1 MKRLISILLTACMIA
16 GVSIPAHAIGTM
28 EDEALPET
36 EQSTVEV
43 VTTLDELQTAVE
55 SATDG
60 DTIALGQTIY
70 IYGETISTDKQI
82 TLVRANSFTKGSM
95 IYINAGIIDGFSF
108 KESVYQKTIISA
120 SPKKEKV
127 TIQNC
132 YFDGGGVGAGIVIS
146 GILPDENLTKIVECE
161 FANCFGNSVSAQGNN
176 SNVEMLDC
184 YVHNSYAMDA
194 SGAVQSSG
202 NLRLTDCTITANTS
216 WANAG
221 VMCIGGT
228 LTMSNCQIKDSII
241 LSPDKGIAVDI
252 YCQDAIWS
260 ITDNGHEEAGYY
272 DIVSGDKVYLP
283 VAGSTETAK
292 LIFLTNEEAEDYFA
306 PPTSS
311 DENDTLPGNGDD
323 NLDPPAPGDD
333 STIPDDD
340 GDGEGTIPDKEPDNP
355 EAGEGEDEQ
364 IPGVVPPT
372 EDGESGQQPEEP
384 IPPTTGTD
392 NDGDT
397 SDNDQSD
404 TELPEKPVEDDSN
417 TGNDYTPSR
426 PHKPIQRPSEPDTD
440 IQQPE
445 EETPVPA
452 LVCGDA
458 IIDTSR
464 SVVLAGYGDG
474 LLHEE
479 DPLTRAQLATIVYRL
494 LTDESIS
501 SYREGQAI
509 FDDVSVGAWYYQ
521 AVTTIGHAGIVSGV
535 GGGRYDPDG
544 LVTWAQAITVLSRF
558 VEQQECELK
567 HITYTGWARQAVETA
582 VALGWIEDSTEF
594 VPDAPISRGELVS
607 LFNCV
612 LESYR

>member
-1 MKRLISILLTACMIA
+1 MKKLLSLLLSVTLVV
-16 GVSIPAHAIGTM
+16 GLSIPARA
-28 EDEALPET
+28 
-36 EQSTVEV
+36 VEIAESEKPPHEGVSPMV
-43 VTTLDELQTAVE
+43 VVSSLEELQSAVE
-55 SATDG
+55 SAEDG

-161 FANCFGNSVSAQGNN
+161 FANCFGNSVSARGNN

-184 YVHNSYAMDA
+184 YVHDSYAMDA

-202 NLRLTDCTITANTS
+202 NLELTGCTITANTS

-221 VMCIGGT
+221 VMCSGGT
-228 LTMSNCQIKDSII
+228 LTISNCQIKDNII
-241 LSPDKGIAVDI
+241 LSPDRGIAVDI
-252 YCQDAIWS
+252 FCQDTTWS
-260 ITDNGHEEAGYY
+260 MTDSEHEGADYY
-272 DIVSGDKVYLP
+272 DIDTGNKIALP
-283 VAGSTETAK
+283 VAESTEAAK
-292 LIFLTNEEAEDYFA
+292 LIYLTDEEAKDYFA

-311 DENDTLPGNGDD
+311 DESDTLPGDGDD
-323 NLDPPAPGDD
+323 HPDPA
-333 STIPDDD
+333 PDDD
-340 GDGEGTIPDKEPDNP
+340 SNTPDNDENDNDSLRDEEPDNP
-355 EAGEGEDEQ
+355 EAGENEGEQ
-364 IPGVVPPT
+364 IPDVVPPT
-372 EDGESGQQPEEP
+372 EGGESSQQPEDHT
-384 IPPTTGTD
+384 PPTD
-392 NDGDT
+392 NDNDGET
-397 SDNDQSD
+397 SDSDQGGA
-404 TELPEKPVEDDSN
+404 EQPEKPGGDNFDSEDDYIP
-417 TGNDYTPSR
+417 TR
-426 PHKPIQRPSEPDTD
+426 PHKPIQRPSVPETD
-440 IQQPE
+440 ADSQE
-445 EETPVPA
+445 EETPAPA
-452 LVCGDA
+452 LTCGA
-458 IIDTSR
+458 AVIDTSR

-474 LLHEE
+474 QLHEE
-479 DPLTRAQLATIVYRL
+479 DPLTRAQLATIIYRL

-509 FDDVSVGAWYYQ
+509 FYDVSAGAWYYQ

-558 VEQQECELK
+558 VEPQECELK
-567 HITYTGWARQAVETA
+567 HITYTGWARPFIETA
-582 VALGWIEDSTEF
+582 VSLGWIEDNHEF
-594 VPDAPISRGELVS
+594 VPDAIIQRGELVS
-607 LFNCV
+607 LFNSV
-612 LESYR
+612 LGLYR

>member
-1 MKRLISILLTACMIA
+1 MKKLLSLLLSVTLVV
-16 GVSIPAHAIGTM
+16 GLSIPARAVEIA
-28 EDEALPET
+28 ESET
-36 EQSTVEV
+36 PPHEGVSPMV
-43 VTTLDELQTAVE
+43 VVSSLEELQSAIE
-55 SATDG
+55 SAENG

-108 KESVYQKTIISA
+108 KESVYQKIIISA

-132 YFDGGGVGAGIVIS
+132 YFDGGGVGTGIVIS

-161 FANCFGNSVSAQGNN
+161 FANCFGNSVSARGNN

-184 YVHNSYAMDA
+184 YVHDSYAMDA

-202 NLRLTDCTITANTS
+202 NLELTGCTITANTS

-221 VMCIGGT
+221 VMCSGGT
-228 LTMSNCQIKDSII
+228 LTISNCQIKDNSI
-241 LSPDKGIAVDI
+241 LSPDRGIAVDI
-252 YCQDAIWS
+252 FCQNTTWS
-260 ITDNGHEEAGYY
+260 MTDSEHEGADYY
-272 DIVSGDKVYLP
+272 DIVTGNKIALP
-283 VAGSTETAK
+283 VAESTEAAK
-292 LIFLTNEEAEDYFA
+292 LIYLTDEGAKDYFA
-306 PPTSS
+306 PPTSP
-311 DENDTLPGNGDD
+311 DEGDTLPGDGDD
-323 NLDPPAPGDD
+323 HPSPAPGDD
-333 STIPDDD
+333 STIPDGD
-340 GDGEGTIPDKEPDNP
+340 GDGEGAIPDKEPDNP
-355 EAGEGEDEQ
+355 EVGEDETEQ
-364 IPGVVPPT
+364 IPDVVPPT
-372 EDGESGQQPEEP
+372 EDGASGQQPEEP

-404 TELPEKPVEDDSN
+404 TERPEKPVEDNSN
-417 TGNDYTPSR
+417 NGNDYTPSR
-426 PHKPIQRPSEPDTD
+426 PHKPIQRPSEPDMDTP
-440 IQQPE
+440 QPE
-445 EETPVPA
+445 EGTPAPA

-458 IIDTSR
+458 VIDTSR

-501 SYREGQAI
+501 RYGAGQAM
-509 FDDVSVGAWYYQ
+509 FNDVGTDAWYYQ

-558 VEQQECELK
+558 VEPQECELK
-567 HITYTGWARQAVETA
+567 HITYTGWAKQAVETA

-594 VPDAPISRGELVS
+594 VPDAPVQRGELVS
-607 LFNCV
+607 LFNSV
-612 LESYR
+612 LGLYR